1 MRTLQKTFAEE
12 FERILVESDTSVG
25 RLSRLSGIS
34 RRTLENWLYGNT
46 LRPRYVDQILHV
58 ARALQL
64 HAVDTDRLLLS
75 AGHPTL
81 TQLRQKKQLKAD
93 ILLEWQLPPDTQ
105 KGQKKSALQH
115 AQQLLR
121 QMPWN
126 EEVQREV
133 MELLALNGRRSE
145 ALKQFEICK
154 QALSN
159 ELGVEPSTETL
170 ALYERIRRTA
180 HFSRDN
186 IPAIVTPLIGRE
198 QELEVLSGLLADP
211 GVRLVTITGLGG
223 MGKTRLA
230 LDAAWQHTQ
239 GQFKDGVTFVELA
252 AVNTADLL
260 IPAIADALHLPLRA
274 AGVEAARKELFDY
287 LKAKQLLLVLDNC
300 EHLLEGMT
308 LAAEILEAAPQ
319 VNILATS
326 REQLFLR
333 GENVFS
339 LQGLVYDVDQAD
351 HAAALLFSAAA
362 KRVNPNFEINSGNA
376 GYVNQ
381 LCHMVDGMPLALELA
396 ATWLNTIPVAA
407 LINEIEEHLDFLTV
421 ERHDMPPRHRSLRA
435 VLESTWKRLQPETRR
450 IFAALSV
457 FQGSFSRGAAQEIAG
472 ASPAL
477 LRQLTAHSLLQ
488 YDHEGDRFQLHEMM
502 RQFAAERLSEN
513 PEAAQEITRRYF
525 AYFNDLARRGGEAM
539 TGGDQQVWMARL
551 ELEYNNIRQAI
562 DWAVN
567 NDFEAAARLV
577 VSQHIFWH
585 TTGRY
590 QEGAQQYERIMP
602 RKDLLSADIHPW
614 VLAGYAQM
622 TNSLGSRLRAIA
634 LMAQAM
640 PLFFD
645 QEDEAGIAFVYLLW
659 SYLARRMSE
668 DINISI
674 QIAEAGLRSMQDS
687 GTDSFY
693 ASLLLDSLSDSLTRS
708 GRFAEAGERVR
719 QGYQS
724 CVQRDDLMTTNYFL
738 SQMTMLAGMQGKLL
752 EARLSAEDHLS
763 ASRRL
768 GMIQDELIALENL
781 ASITYSEGDYDQ
793 AETYAA
799 DGMALAREAN
809 YPYYLAALCLHMG
822 NILMAKDDDL
832 EALPFLSE
840 ALSLYQT
847 LEDMVGIA
855 YCISMLAELIGHFH
869 LVDTAPVRWMASAI
883 TWLEAA
889 GHVTDP
895 DEAARQA
902 RVQAKI
908 KARLGEQVFEQAWA
922 VGAEMSFEEA
932 LEEILLALPQ
942 KTN

>member
-326 REQLFLR
+326 REQLLLR
-333 GENVFS
+333 AEHVFPLS
-339 LQGLVYDVDQAD
+339 GLPYNDRHDHPAAQLFQGTARRIEPK
-351 HAAALLFSAAA
+351 FSITESNSAH
-362 KRVNPNFEINSGNA
+362 VNR
-376 GYVNQ
+376 
-381 LCHMVDGMPLALELA
+381 LCRLVDGLPLALELA
-396 ATWLNTIPVAA
+396 AGEADRTAVAT
-407 LINEIEEHLDFLTV
+407 LVDEIE
-421 ERHDMPPRHRSLRA
+421 RSL
-435 VLESTWKRLQPETRR
+435 
-450 IFAALSV
+450 
-457 FQGSFSRGAAQEIAG
+457 
-472 ASPAL
+472 
-477 LRQLTAHSLLQ
+477 
-488 YDHEGDRFQLHEMM
+488 D
-502 RQFAAERLSEN
+502 
-513 PEAAQEITRRYF
+513 
-525 AYFNDLARRGGEAM
+525 
-539 TGGDQQVWMARL
+539 
-551 ELEYNNIRQAI
+551 
-562 DWAVN
+562 
-567 NDFEAAARLV
+567 
-577 VSQHIFWH
+577 
-585 TTGRY
+585 
-590 QEGAQQYERIMP
+590 
-602 RKDLLSADIHPW
+602 
-614 VLAGYAQM
+614 VLA
-622 TNSLGSRLRAIA
+622 SRLRD
-634 LMAQAM
+634 M
-640 PLFFD
+640 P
-645 QEDEAGIAFVYLLW
+645 APLL
-659 SYLARRMSE
+659 
-668 DINISI
+668 N
-674 QIAEAGLRSMQDS
+674 
-687 GTDSFY
+687 
-693 ASLLLDSLSDSLTRS
+693 
-708 GRFAEAGERVR
+708 
-719 QGYQS
+719 
-724 CVQRDDLMTTNYFL
+724 C
-738 SQMTMLAGMQGKLL
+738 
-752 EARLSAEDHLS
+752 
-763 ASRRL
+763 
-768 GMIQDELIALENL
+768 
-781 ASITYSEGDYDQ
+781 
-793 AETYAA
+793 
-799 DGMALAREAN
+799 
-809 YPYYLAALCLHMG
+809 
-822 NILMAKDDDL
+822 
-832 EALPFLSE
+832 
-840 ALSLYQT
+840 
-847 LEDMVGIA
+847 
-855 YCISMLAELIGHFH
+855 
-869 LVDTAPVRWMASAI
+869 
-883 TWLEAA
+883 
-889 GHVTDP
+889 
-895 DEAARQA
+895 
-902 RVQAKI
+902 
-908 KARLGEQVFEQAWA
+908 
-922 VGAEMSFEEA
+922 
-932 LEEILLALPQ
+932 
-942 KTN
+942 